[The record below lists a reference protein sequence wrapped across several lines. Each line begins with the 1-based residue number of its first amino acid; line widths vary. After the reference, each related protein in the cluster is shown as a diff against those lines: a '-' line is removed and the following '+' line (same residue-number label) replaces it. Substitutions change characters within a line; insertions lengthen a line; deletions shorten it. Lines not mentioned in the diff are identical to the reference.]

1 MIILLHPDAGLPER
15 SSVQAA
21 LAALDVVVEEVRLA
35 NRIGLV
41 VTGGDRTL
49 PADALAR
56 IPGVDRVVPLDA
68 RVTLAES
75 TRTDGP
81 HCVSLGP
88 ARFGGGFFSVVAG
101 PCTVES
107 ADDLL
112 AVARGVRAAGA
123 TALRGGVFKTRTSP
137 LAFQG
142 GGTAALDRLVDTA
155 RRVGLPFFTELT
167 DPRQVAQVGERIDGV
182 QIGARNMQN
191 FPLLGEVAQLGKPIL
206 LKRHMAADVDEW
218 LLAAEYIL
226 RAGNDQVVLC
236 ERGVR
241 TPDRHVR
248 YLLDVGVVPYLKQ
261 RVGLPVVVD
270 PSHAAGDWRLV
281 PALARAAAA
290 AGADGLLVEVH
301 GRPEAT
307 RCDAWQALPPH
318 DFEQLMGDVEA
329 IVKLSGRTVCKPDAV
344 APASLAHPPTNE
356 AMSA

>member
-1 MIILLHPDAGLPER
+1 VIILLHPDAGLPER
-15 SSVQAA
+15 SSVLAA
-21 LAALDVVVEEVRLA
+21 LAALDVFVEEVRLA
-35 NRIGLV
+35 NRTGLV

-56 IPGVDRVVPLDA
+56 IPGVDRVVPLDS
-68 RVTLAES
+68 RTTLVES
-75 TRTDGP
+75 TRLHGP
-81 HCVSLGP
+81 HSVSLGN
-88 ARFGGGFFSVVAG
+88 ARFGDGSFAVVAG

-112 AVARGVRAAGA
+112 TVARRVRAAGA

-137 LAFQG
+137 HAFQG
-142 GGTAALDRLVDTA
+142 GGRDALERLADAAA
-155 RRVGLPFFTELT
+155 EVGLPFFTELT
-167 DPRQVAQVGERIDGV
+167 DPRQVAQVGDRIDAV

-191 FPLLGEVAQLGKPIL
+191 FPLLAEVASLGKPVL

-218 LLAAEYIL
+218 LLAAEYLL
-226 RAGNDQVVLC
+226 RGGNDQVVLC

-248 YLLDVGVVPYLKQ
+248 FMLDLGVVPYLRQ

-290 AGADGLLVEVH
+290 AGADGLLIEVH
-301 GRPEAT
+301 GRPEST
-307 RCDAWQALPPH
+307 RCDAWQALPPD
-318 DFEQLMGDVEA
+318 DFDRLMVEVGA
-329 IVKLSGRTVCKPDAV
+329 IVGMLGRSLCTPGPAV
-344 APASLAHPPTNE
+344 SSARNSPPSNE